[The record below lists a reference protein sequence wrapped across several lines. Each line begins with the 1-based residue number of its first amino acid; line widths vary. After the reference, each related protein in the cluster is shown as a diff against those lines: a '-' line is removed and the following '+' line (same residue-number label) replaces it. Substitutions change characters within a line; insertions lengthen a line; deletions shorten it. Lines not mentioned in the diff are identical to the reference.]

1 MGALHSTRTGPTTSA
16 PTASPSHHVNQIAGY
31 SRQLA
36 FPLSVRLLA
45 PIVAPTVVL
54 KSPASTTNLKTSRER
69 LKTSRPFAKS
79 LTDRKSTRLNSSHT
93 VKLVCR
99 LLLEKKKQNKQNQ
112 LL

>member
-79 LTDRKSTRLNSSHT
+79 LTRSAPSRPSKVLPSAIPSEVAPEPGRL
-93 VKLVCR
+93 V
-99 LLLEKKKQNKQNQ
+99 
-112 LL
+112 